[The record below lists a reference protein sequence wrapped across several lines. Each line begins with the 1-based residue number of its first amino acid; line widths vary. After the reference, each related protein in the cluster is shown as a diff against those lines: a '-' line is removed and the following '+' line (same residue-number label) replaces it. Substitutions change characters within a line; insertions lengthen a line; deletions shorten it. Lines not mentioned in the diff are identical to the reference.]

1 MRSRSLPTLPLLVT
15 LCTIACGTP
24 RTVVVKVPVPIKVE
38 PCVLYRAPVPGPD
51 VTAGSAAEV
60 AYLARL
66 LSWAAY
72 VDAAC
77 GTEARKEWHAP

>member
-1 MRSRSLPTLPLLVT
+1 MRSRSLLTLPLLVT
-15 LCTIACGTP
+15 LSTIACGTP
-24 RTVVVKVPVPIKVE
+24 RTVVVKVPVPIKTE
-38 PCVLYRAPVPGPD
+38 PCVLYRSPVPSPD

-60 AYLARL
+60 AFLARL

-77 GTEARKEWHAP
+77 GTEARGEWRAP